1 MELNNRSISH
11 YGGLVVVEYLW
22 EFIAGA
28 EFMIILYIILV
39 NKMDLYFL
47 KKAIK
52 MKITEP
58 RLF

>member
-1 MELNNRSISH
+1 M
-11 YGGLVVVEYLW
+11 EYLW